1 MLRKMKDLRGVHAA
15 AVKNAIFKE
24 FGLQALPGK
33 KRASDILE
41 WKKLTKV
48 KESYLKLYDNDDNDD
63 GGVTENI
70 AKSAFPSVPHDDESF
85 NNIYIYT
92 AAVCDIVLNP
102 DYPDIEC
109 SKKPLERRFKKF
121 KVFVKFFFIIY
132 CNLLLK
138 FIDQIY
144 IIIRK

>member
-41 WKKLTKV
+41 WKKLNKV
-48 KESYLKLYDNDDNDD
+48 KESYLKLYDND
-63 GGVTENI
+63 GSVMENI
-70 AKSAFPSVPHDDESF
+70 AKLAFPSISEEDGSF
-85 NNIYIYT
+85 NNIYTYT

-109 SKKPLERRFKKF
+109 AKKPLERRFKKF
-121 KVFVKFFFIIY
+121 KVFVKAFFFVIY
-132 CNLLLK
+132 YNLLK
-138 FIDQIY
+138 FIQNY
-144 IIIRK
+144 

>member
-1 MLRKMKDLRGVHAA
+1 MMRKMKDVRGVHAA

-24 FGLQALPGK
+24 FSLQPLPGK

-41 WKKLTKV
+41 WKKLDKV
-48 KESYLKLYDNDDNDD
+48 KESYLKLYDND
-63 GGVTENI
+63 GSITENI
-70 AKSAFPSVPHDDESF
+70 AKSAFPSISEKDESF
-85 NNIYIYT
+85 NNIYTYT

-121 KVFVKFFFIIY
+121 KVFVKAFFF
-132 CNLLLK
+132 L
-138 FIDQIY
+138 
-144 IIIRK
+144 